1 MSYPESEGL
10 QVAVERDGLLVN
22 PDHGGLEHYTKVEP
36 TKPPVEYY
44 KQDTVVEDHSAP
56 RDGRICGA
64 AKRTFWILLVV
75 AIVIVAAAVGGGV
88 GGSIAAKNA
97 NKSEDNQRL
106 VLSNGLELFSCG
118 ILHELTS
125 TLSPSSASSSTPSA
139 TPTSSGNPTSSTP
152 TSSITPADPFPTAG
166 VLPLD
171 CPARN
176 ETHYSTVPPGSSKNY
191 TYRIDC
197 DVNYKGADLKKT
209 KTNTIDLCI
218 DECAKMSDNNPD
230 KPCGLIVWIGN
241 VTLAVPNTGGNCFLK
256 ADVVAPNQ
264 ANPTDNFAGAVW
276 VKQ

>member
-56 RDGRICGA
+56 RDGRICGV

-97 NKSEDNQRL
+97 NKSEDNQ
-106 VLSNGLELFSCG
+106 
-118 ILHELTS
+118 
-125 TLSPSSASSSTPSA
+125 SPSSASPSTPSA
-139 TPTSSGNPTSSTP
+139 TPTSSGDPTSSSTP
-152 TSSITPADPFPTAG
+152 TSSVTPAEPFPTAG

-218 DECAKMSDNNPD
+218 DECAKMSDKNPD